1 MNDESLK
8 IEELPRLKNPVFIA
22 GFDGWGN
29 ALNVSRGMTDFLIS
43 RMQARYFAAI
53 NADLFYRYDAT
64 RPTVA
69 IEEGILTHYRPP
81 KGNFFVIETGEQ
93 HAHDIIVLSA
103 DEPNLSWNRLVR
115 ETLDLLKKLGVK
127 TIITLG
133 SMFDNVLHTERMIS
147 ALVSN
152 DALKLLLIQ
161 KGIQPISYHGPTTIH
176 STIQWE
182 GQKRGFEC
190 LSLWCHCPYYL
201 QGTTHFGLLSTL
213 GNLLAYLGN
222 FSLDT
227 RSLEENWEKLEEEVR
242 ALIKDNDQLKAVV
255 EELQKSRTK
264 RVRAFRQPLDPGE
277 KIINLKDFRL
287 KAED

>member
-29 ALNVSRGMTDFLIS
+29 ALNVSRGMADFLIS
-43 RMQARYFAAI
+43 RLQARYFAAI
-53 NADLFYRYDAT
+53 NADLFFRYDAT
-64 RPTVA
+64 RPVA
-69 IEEGILTHYRPP
+69 TIEEGILTHYRPP
-81 KGNFFVIETGEQ
+81 KGNFFVIETGEH

-103 DEPNLSWNRLVR
+103 DEPNLAWNRLVS
-115 ETLDLLKKLGVK
+115 EILDLLKNLGAK

-133 SMFDNVLHTERMIS
+133 SMFDNVLHTDRTIS

-152 DALKLLLIQ
+152 DALKSLLVQ
-161 KGIQPISYHGPTTIH
+161 KGVQPISYHGPSTIH
-176 STIQWE
+176 STIHWE

-201 QGTTHFGLLSTL
+201 QGTTHFGLLSAL

-227 RSLEENWEKLEEEVR
+227 RSLEESWEKLEAEIQT
-242 ALIKDNDQLKAVV
+242 LLKDNSQLREVV
-255 EELQKSRTK
+255 DKLQKTRTK
-264 RVRAFRQPLDPGE
+264 RGRAFRQPIDPGE
-277 KIINLKDFRL
+277 KIINLKDFL
-287 KAED
+287 D